1 MRKRTLARY
10 SVLLCAVILSGGA
23 RAEAQAPRPLSFLAV
38 HYEVSASLDPS
49 VQGLSAKAKVELQA
63 IEPSRLVQVELHPN
77 LKITGVTGADG
88 KAVPFERDSANPLL
102 VQVTLPQAAVAGNRV
117 ALTFTYSGPLANDE
131 NSPVKGV
138 TLAAISPASA
148 YLLLPARWFPLT
160 AYPSNR
166 YTAVFNLEV
175 PSTFAVVGTGKAP
188 APMPEAGGK
197 LLYSFHC
204 EKPAAVG
211 TFVAGNLQ
219 INPQQVEGVTIP
231 VYAPPSA
238 ASTTA
243 DYAAAVARAV
253 TTFSDAFGPL
263 PDPSLTLAQMPN
275 GSVRDFAAPGLLLVS
290 ERAWDPK
297 GGERVIARL
306 VASQWWGSEVM
317 PASAADVWISDGLA
331 RYSEALYAEQTTG
344 KEAGARAVD
353 DFAVGALMYE
363 DAAPIAQAQQLQP
376 FTSDYRSVVMN
387 KGAMVYHML
396 RAQLGDSAFHSL
408 LRDFYAKYQGK
419 SAHIEDFE
427 KLVQERAAAATT
439 GTASGSS
446 LPGQAGV
453 TSTTAASTTPAPGAG
468 FNARAFFGQWL
479 NSTGVPEFK
488 IDYVVL
494 RTPKG
499 FRVVGKIKQDLE
511 VFQMPLQIRVDTE
524 GNPEIKTVEVIGT
537 TSEFSIDTFGRPKPG
552 GIRIDPNNNILKNS
566 AQLRTRAAIARGE
579 ELAEQGRYYEAIQQ
593 YQHAL
598 DVSRSSALAHF
609 RMGEAFF
616 YQKNYMAAAN
626 SFREAIEDV
635 PEPGERWTEV
645 WAHIYLGKIFDISGS
660 RERAVNEYSK
670 AKQTNDDTGGAQ
682 AEVDRL
688 LAKPYLETGTAVA
701 VKPIETAPKSEEPV
715 KLKRRDQDP
724 RKP

>member
-1 MRKRTLARY
+1 
-10 SVLLCAVILSGGA
+10 
-23 RAEAQAPRPLSFLAV
+23 
-38 HYEVSASLDPS
+38 
-49 VQGLSAKAKVELQA
+49 
-63 IEPSRLVQVELHPN
+63 
-77 LKITGVTGADG
+77 
-88 KAVPFERDSANPLL
+88 VP
-102 VQVTLPQAAVAGNRV
+102 G
-117 ALTFTYSGPLANDE
+117 
-131 NSPVKGV
+131 
-138 TLAAISPASA
+138 
-148 YLLLPARWFPLT
+148 
-160 AYPSNR
+160 
-166 YTAVFNLEV
+166 
-175 PSTFAVVGTGKAP
+175 
-188 APMPEAGGK
+188 AGGK
-197 LLYSFHC
+197 LLYTFRC
-204 EKPAAVG
+204 DKPAPVG

-219 INPQQVEGVTIP
+219 IHPEQVEGISIP

-238 ASTTA
+238 AGTA
-243 DYAAAVARAV
+243 DYAADVARAV

-263 PDPSLTLAQMPN
+263 PEPSLTLAQMPN

-297 GGERVIARL
+297 SGERPLSRL
-306 VASQWWGSEVM
+306 VAAQWWGSEVM
-317 PASAADVWISDGLA
+317 PASAADVWVSDGLA
-331 RYSEALYAEQTTG
+331 RYSEALYAEQTAG

-396 RAQLGDSAFHSL
+396 RAQLGDKVFSSL
-408 LRDFYAKYQGK
+408 LRDFYSRYEGK
-419 SAHIEDFE
+419 SARIGDFE
-427 KLVQERAAAATT
+427 KLVQERTAAAPA
-439 GTASGSS
+439 ASGSS
-446 LPGQAGV
+446 L
-453 TSTTAASTTPAPGAG
+453 TSASTGSAPAPPAPAAD
-468 FNARAFFGQWL
+468 FNSRAFFGQWL

-488 IDYVVL
+488 IEYVVL

-499 FRVVGKIKQDLE
+499 FRIVGKIKQDLD
-511 VFQMPLQIRVDTE
+511 VFRMPLQVKVDTE

-537 TSEFSIDTFGRPKPG
+537 NSEFSIDTFGRPKPG

-566 AQLRTRAAIARGE
+566 PQLRTRAAIARGE
-579 ELAEQGRYYEAIQQ
+579 ELAEQGRYYDAIQQ
-593 YQHAL
+593 YQRAL
-598 DVSRSSALAHF
+598 DISRNSALAHF

-645 WAHIYLGKIFDISGS
+645 WAHIYLGKIFDVNGS

-688 LAKPYLETGTAVA
+688 LAKPYSETGTAAGA
-701 VKPIETAPKSEEPV
+701 VKPTEPAPKSEEPV
-715 KLKRRDQDP
+715 KLKKRDQDP
-724 RKP
+724 GKP

>member
-1 MRKRTLARY
+1 MRKPNLARFFP
-10 SVLLCAVILSGGA
+10 VVIGMILSAGT

-38 HYEVSASLDPS
+38 HYDVSASLDPTI
-49 VQGLSAKAKVELQA
+49 QGLSAKARVELRA
-63 IEPSRLVQVELHPN
+63 TEPSRLVQVELHPN
-77 LKITGVTGADG
+77 LKVTGVTGSDG
-88 KAVPFERDSANPLL
+88 KAVPFDRDSANPLI
-102 VQVTLPQAAVAGNRV
+102 VQVTLPQPVVAGNRV
-117 ALTFTYSGPLANDE
+117 TLTFSYSGPLANDE

-138 TLAAISPASA
+138 TLAAISSASA

-175 PSTFAVVGTGKAP
+175 PSSFAVVGTGKAS
-188 APMPEAGGK
+188 APVPGAGGR
-197 LLYSFHC
+197 LLYTFRC
-204 EKPAAVG
+204 DKPAAVG

-219 INPQQVEGVTIP
+219 IHPEQVEGVSIP
-231 VYAPPSA
+231 VYVPPSA
-238 ASTTA
+238 AGTA
-243 DYAAAVARAV
+243 AGYAADVARAV
-253 TTFSDAFGPL
+253 TTFSDLFGPL
-263 PDPSLTLAQMPN
+263 PDPGLTLAQMPN

-290 ERAWDPK
+290 ERVWDPK
-297 GGERVIARL
+297 AGDRALSRL
-306 VASQWWGSEVM
+306 VAGQWWGNEVM
-317 PASAADVWISDGLA
+317 PASPADVWISDGLA

-344 KEAGARAVD
+344 REAGARAVD

-408 LRDFYAKYQGK
+408 LRSFYSKYEGK
-419 SAHIEDFE
+419 SARIDDFE
-427 KLVQERAAAATT
+427 KLVQERTAAAGPATA
-439 GTASGSS
+439 TAPATVGSN
-446 LPGQAGV
+446 L
-453 TSTTAASTTPAPGAG
+453 TSTATGSARATPAPAAD
-468 FNARAFFGQWL
+468 FNQRAFFGQWL

-488 IDYVVL
+488 IEYVVL

-511 VFQMPLQIRVDTE
+511 VFHMPLQIKVDTE

-537 TSEFSIDTFGRPKPG
+537 TSEFSMDTFGRPKPG

-566 AQLRTRAAIARGE
+566 PQLRTRAAIARGE
-579 ELAEQGRYYEAIQQ
+579 ELADQGRYYDAIQQ

-598 DVSRSSALAHF
+598 DISRSSALAHF

-645 WAHIYLGKIFDISGS
+645 WAHIYLGKIFDINGS

-688 LAKPYLETGTAVA
+688 LAKPYSEIGTPAA
-701 VKPIETAPKSEEPV
+701 VKPADSTPKSEAPV
-715 KLKRRDQDP
+715 KLKKRAP
-724 RKP
+724 EKP

>member
-1 MRKRTLARY
+1 LQKQTLARHFLLL
-10 SVLLCAVILSGGA
+10 SAAVLSAA
-23 RAEAQAPRPLSFLAV
+23 TRAQAQAPRPLTFLAV
-38 HYEVSASLDPS
+38 HYEISASLDPS
-49 VQGLSAKAKVELQA
+49 VHGLSAKAKVEFQA
-63 IEPSRLVQVELHPN
+63 TEPSRLVQVELHPN
-77 LKITGVTGADG
+77 LKLASVAGADG

-102 VQVTLPQAAVAGNRV
+102 VQVTLPQAATAGDRV

-166 YTAVFNLEV
+166 YTAVFDLEV
-175 PSTFAVVGTGKAP
+175 PATFAVVGTGKAP
-188 APMPEAGGK
+188 APTPEAGGK

-219 INPQQVEGVTIP
+219 INPQQVEGVAIP

-243 DYAAAVARAV
+243 DYAADVARAV

-263 PDPSLTLAQMPN
+263 PDPSLTLAQLPN

-297 GGERVIARL
+297 AGERAIARL
-306 VASQWWGSEVM
+306 VASQWWGNEVM

-396 RAQLGDSAFHSL
+396 RAQLGDNAFHSL
-408 LRDFYAKYQGK
+408 LREFYTKYQGK

-427 KLVQERAAAATT
+427 KLVQEKAAGATT
-439 GTASGSS
+439 SATAGSS
-446 LPGQAGV
+446 LPAQAGLTA
-453 TSTTAASTTPAPGAG
+453 TSTGAGAPTPAG

-499 FRVVGKIKQDLE
+499 FRIVGKIKQDLE
-511 VFQMPLQIRVDTE
+511 VFQMPVQIRVDTE

-566 AQLRTRAAIARGE
+566 PQLRTRAAIARGE

-593 YQHAL
+593 YQRAL
-598 DVSRSSALAHF
+598 DVSPTSALAHF

-645 WAHIYLGKIFDISGS
+645 WAHIYLGKIFDINGS

-688 LAKPYLETGTAVA
+688 LAKPYSETGTAASSA
-701 VKPIETAPKSEEPV
+701 VKPTEPRSDEPV
-715 KLKRRDQDP
+715 KLKKRDQDP

>member
-1 MRKRTLARY
+1 MRKPNLARF
-10 SVLLCAVILSGGA
+10 LLLLVGVILSAGTP
-23 RAEAQAPRPLSFLAV
+23 AEAQAPRPLSFLAV
-38 HYEVSASLDPS
+38 HYEISASLDPTI
-49 VQGLSAKAKVELQA
+49 QGLIAKAKVELQA
-63 IEPSRLVQVELHPN
+63 TEPSRLVQVELHAN
-77 LKITGVTGADG
+77 LKVTGVTGPDG
-88 KAVPFERDSANPLL
+88 KAVPFERDSANPLI
-102 VQVTLPQAAVAGNRV
+102 VQVTLPQPVVAGNRV

-138 TLAAISPASA
+138 TLAAIHSASA

-166 YTAVFNLEV
+166 YTAVFSLEV
-175 PSTFAVVGTGKAP
+175 PSNFAVVGTGKAS
-188 APMPEAGGK
+188 APVPGAAGR
-197 LLYSFHC
+197 LLYTFRC
-204 EKPAAVG
+204 DKPAAVG

-219 INPQQVEGVTIP
+219 IHPEQVEGISIP
-231 VYAPPSA
+231 VYVPPSA
-238 ASTTA
+238 AATAA
-243 DYAAAVARAV
+243 DYAADVARAV

-290 ERAWDPK
+290 ERAWDPMA
-297 GGERVIARL
+297 GDRPLSRL
-306 VASQWWGSEVM
+306 VASQWWGSGVM
-317 PASAADVWISDGLA
+317 PASAADVWISDALA
-331 RYSEALYAEQTTG
+331 RYSEALYAEQTAG

-396 RAQLGDSAFHSL
+396 RAQLGDSVFHSL
-408 LRDFYAKYQGK
+408 LRDFYSKYEGK
-419 SAHIEDFE
+419 SARIDDFE
-427 KLVQERAAAATT
+427 KLVQDKTATAST
-439 GTASGSS
+439 PAASGSS
-446 LPGQAGV
+446 LSS
-453 TSTTAASTTPAPGAG
+453 TSTGASAAAPAPAAD
-468 FNARAFFGQWL
+468 FNPRAFFGQWL

-499 FRVVGKIKQDLE
+499 FRIIGKIKQDLE
-511 VFQMPLQIRVDTE
+511 VFHMPMQVKVDTE
-524 GNPEIKTVEVIGT
+524 GNPEVKTVEVIGT

-566 AQLRTRAAIARGE
+566 PQLRTRAAIARGE
-579 ELAEQGRYYEAIQQ
+579 ELAEQGRYYDAIQQ

-598 DVSRSSALAHF
+598 DINRSSALAHF

-645 WAHIYLGKIFDISGS
+645 WAHIYLGKVFDINGS

-688 LAKPYLETGTAVA
+688 LAKPYSETGTPAA
-701 VKPIETAPKSEEPV
+701 VKPIEPTPKSEEPV
-715 KLKRRDQDP
+715 KLKKRGEDP